1 MFFIGLYF
9 FDILKR
15 KEREFIWKDV
25 VLFINDFKCFFCYLF
40 LLLIK
45 KGNINKLVLVWCVY
59 NCLFIIILIWFGEY
73 FVFG

>member
-15 KEREFIWKDV
+15 KEREDYFIWKDV
-25 VLFINDFKCFFCYLF
+25 VLFINDFKCFFCCLF

-45 KGNINKLVLVWCVY
+45 KGNINNLVLVRCVY
-59 NCLFIIILIWFGEY
+59 NCLFIIILIY
-73 FVFG
+73 